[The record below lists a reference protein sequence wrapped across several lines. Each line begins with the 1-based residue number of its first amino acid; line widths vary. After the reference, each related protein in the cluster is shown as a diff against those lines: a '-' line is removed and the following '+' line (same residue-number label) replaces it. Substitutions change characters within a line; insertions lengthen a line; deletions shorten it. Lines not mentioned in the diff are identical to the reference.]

1 MISGGYYLKGTE
13 FGIIITMLICVLYI
27 IFITKSIVAYRKEG
41 RVKKIDVVLLIIYT
55 LVVLMQL
62 SFVTGL

>member
-1 MISGGYYLKGTE
+1 MKGTE